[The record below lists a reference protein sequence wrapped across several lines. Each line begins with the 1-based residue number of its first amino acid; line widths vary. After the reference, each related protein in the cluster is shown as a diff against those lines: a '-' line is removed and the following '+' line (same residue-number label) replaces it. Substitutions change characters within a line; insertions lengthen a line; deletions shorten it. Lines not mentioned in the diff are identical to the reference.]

1 MSSHN
6 RNIAQGPF
14 LSAGGFNKENGDAA
28 IKDDST
34 DLVVFGRFW
43 LSTPDLPERFA
54 AGAPLNRYDRAT
66 FYTPDPVKGYTDYK
80 FLREIPSGA
89 PVRTHYSGAKVFV

>member
-1 MSSHN
+1 M
-6 RNIAQGPF
+6 QGPF
-14 LSAGGFNKENGDAA
+14 LAAGGFNKENGDAA
-28 IKDDST
+28 IKEGDT

-80 FLREIPSGA
+80 FLGEIA
-89 PVRTHYSGAKVFV
+89 PGTATRTHYSGAKIFV